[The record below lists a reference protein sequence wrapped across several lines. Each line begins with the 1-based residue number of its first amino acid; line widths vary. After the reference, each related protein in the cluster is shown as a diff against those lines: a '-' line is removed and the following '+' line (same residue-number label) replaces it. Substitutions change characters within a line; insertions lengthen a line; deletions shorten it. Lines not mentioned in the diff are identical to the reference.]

1 MTRSR
6 TSRSTGNSG
15 SVGTVYGVLDY
26 NLSKRTDVYVELDNT
41 KLSDGEING
50 NSPLATSAATR
61 LAPAWLSACAP
72 SSNPA

>member
-41 KLSDGEING
+41 KLGDGEING
-50 NSPLATSAATR
+50 NSPVGNFGGNTTRTGLAFGLRTKF
-61 LAPAWLSACAP
+61 
-72 SSNPA
+72 